1 MNRKAYKITSVIVIT
16 FISIVLAATL
26 SIAVYCG
33 ISFSKPIIEDM
44 VFQTPKSS
52 TNGSDYDFNA
62 RVFTPRDGMPTHP
75 VIIVSHGYNS
85 TMEYCEDV
93 AEYYANHGFAVIVFD
108 FVGPFCNTSDA

>member
-26 SIAVYCG
+26 GIAVYCG

-62 RVFTPRDGMPTHP
+62 RIFTPRDGMPTHP

-85 TMEYCEDV
+85 TMENCEDV
-93 AEYYANHGFAVIVFD
+93 AEYYGNKGFAVIVFD
-108 FVGPFCNTSDA
+108 FVGGSRNSST